1 MKKIDLH
8 IHTVQSVSD
17 HPFDFSIDSL
27 ESYVINRKIDC
38 IAITNHNLFDKK
50 QFDMIKEKINIIVYP
65 GIEIDLE
72 SGHLLMIFPHER
84 INDLIIASNK
94 LKSLIVSE
102 NDSLTLEQF
111 KKIFPDTKDCLMIPH
126 YKKKPILKEEIIE
139 EFGNEI
145 TAGEVKG
152 TRDFTMLKKDIH
164 DKIVPVL
171 FSDTRLDEE
180 EFSVRQTY
188 IDTEELELN
197 DIKMCLRDK
206 NKVSLNREKNDK
218 IFEVLPNGF
227 IASTGLNI
235 ILGERSSGKS
245 NTLNKIYEMHEN
257 VKYIKQ
263 FSLIE
268 KDEAKE
274 EKNFKNNVKIN
285 QGKIGEEYLK
295 EFRDVIDDV
304 LEVDLFD
311 DGKNLEKYLESLKG
325 YAQAKDK
332 LDSFSKAKLYTEEEF
347 EILSVESITKVI
359 SAVLTLLDNNDY
371 KELIEK
377 YIDKNQL
384 KLLLKELII
393 EYKKI
398 YLKNKLREDVNSTI
412 RTIKSLLSMKT
423 SVPKLETCNFKELY
437 IHKRKIDKF
446 NELVEILKE
455 PKKIESKELYGFT
468 IQVSSSAMKNATE
481 IKDIYGKKMS
491 FVEAFK
497 YYKYGYNYLMNLKK
511 NSSLP
516 NVEIYKLFIKMD
528 YQILNQYHLNV
539 SGGERAEF
547 NLLNELADA
556 QNYDMLLLDEPESS
570 FDNIFLNKSVNDM
583 IKNISKIMPVFIVTH
598 NSTVGESIKPDYI
611 IYTKRI
617 VDDSNV
623 SFNIYGGYPASKKL
637 TSATGDKVDNFT
649 ILLDSLEGGEE
660 IYEERKT
667 SYEILRNKQ

>member
-8 IHTVQSVSD
+8 IHTVQSISD
-17 HPFDFSIDSL
+17 HPFEFSIDLL
-27 ESYVINRKIDC
+27 ESYVTNREIDC
-38 IAITNHNLFDKK
+38 IAITNHNLFDKE
-50 QFDMIKEKINIIVYP
+50 QFDSIKDKLNIVVYP

-72 SGHLLMIFPHER
+72 SGHLLMIFPYER
-84 INDLIIASNK
+84 INDLVIANDKLESII
-94 LKSLIVSE
+94 ISE
-102 NDSLTLEQF
+102 KDSLTLEQF

-164 DKIVPVL
+164 DKLVPVL

-197 DIKMCLRDK
+197 DIKMCLKDK
-206 NKVSLNREKNDK
+206 NKVSLNKAKNDK
-218 IFEVLPNGF
+218 MFEVLPNGF
-227 IASTGLNI
+227 MASTGLNV

-245 NTLNKIYEMHEN
+245 NTLNKIYEIHEN

-268 KDEAKE
+268 KDETKE
-274 EKNFKNNVKIN
+274 EKNFRNNVKIN
-285 QGKIGEEYLK
+285 QSKIGEEYLK
-295 EFRDVIDDV
+295 EFRNVVDDI
-304 LEVDLFD
+304 LKVDLFD
-311 DGKNLEKYLESLKG
+311 DDKNLERYLESLKG

-347 EILSVESITKVI
+347 EMLNTESITRVI
-359 SAVLTLLDNNDY
+359 NAVLTLLDNNDY
-371 KELIEK
+371 KQLIEK

-393 EYKKI
+393 KYKKL
-398 YLKNKLREDVNSTI
+398 YLKNRLREDVNSTI

-437 IHKRKIDKF
+437 IHKRKVDKF
-446 NELVEILKE
+446 NELVGALKK

-468 IQVSSSAMKNATE
+468 IQVSSSAMKNASE
-481 IKDIYGKKMS
+481 VKDMYGKKMS

-497 YYKYGYNYLMNLKK
+497 YYQCGYDYLMNLKK
-511 NSSLP
+511 NQSLP

-556 QNYDMLLLDEPESS
+556 QNYDILLLDEPESS

-611 IYTKRI
+611 IYTTRVVK
-617 VDDSNV
+617 DSDV
-623 SFNIYGGYPASKKL
+623 SFKMYGGHPTSKKL
-637 TSATGDKVDNFT
+637 KSITGDEMDNFT

-660 IYEERKT
+660 IYEERKLN
-667 SYEILRNKQ
+667 YEMLRNK